1 VKRIKLNP
9 KNKHLNKK
17 IVREVK
23 LLSSL
28 NHENIVRYYN
38 SWIEE
43 TTIVKEED
51 SDAESGTPVRK
62 EKMPVVK
69 RLGEVSDF
77 GSVWLATKFK
87 LTFQFTVNDRIEDF
101 ALSAKSIVTCVSK
114 STASFNADSDEESG
128 EEISWGVFKEDS
140 DSDGIEFERD
150 SIADTEDNQESS
162 QTSRPADRKDD
173 TLQDDNQVENV
184 LYIQMEL
191 CEKNTLRNAIDAG
204 VYKDKQRVL
213 RLFREIIEGLAHIHQ
228 QGMIHRDLKPVN
240 IFLDSRD
247 RVKIGDFGLATNT
260 KTKRYELTTPS
271 QSHREDAMDESK
283 TGLIGTAL
291 YVAPEVSTGSKVN
304 YNEKVDIYSLGI
316 IFFEMCYRPLPT
328 AMERI
333 TILTGLRK
341 KEIEVPEDFTD
352 PSDRVL
358 VDWLL
363 NHDSSKRPTSHQL
376 LQSEHLPSLMVE
388 EGKFRALV
396 KRTLSDPQL
405 KGYKYIIASCFDQK
419 LNLPEDITYDK
430 DPSGPTLN
438 KPQVYDFAKQ
448 IIIKIFKQHGGQN
461 LSTPLLMPKSH
472 YYEGVESCV
481 KLMTHFGGIV
491 SLPHDLRVPFARYV
505 AWNGISLLRRYSIE
519 RVYRE
524 KKVFGFL
531 PRELYECA
539 FDIVTPAGT
548 SRLPDVEILYIV
560 YEIINE
566 LPGLKNKQV
575 TIRLNHTNLMSAI
588 LTNSGIKERHQEV
601 LQKFSDFKVKSSS
614 STAEFTRSV
623 AGREH
628 VEERS
633 QDVPDQFWSF

>member
-1 VKRIKLNP
+1 LGSVSSPDRIVLVVG
-9 KNKHLNKK
+9 LTCFFLDLKK
-17 IVREVK
+17 I
-23 LLSSL
+23 
-28 NHENIVRYYN
+28 
-38 SWIEE
+38 
-43 TTIVKEED
+43 
-51 SDAESGTPVRK
+51 
-62 EKMPVVK
+62 
-69 RLGEVSDF
+69 
-77 GSVWLATKFK
+77 
-87 LTFQFTVNDRIEDF
+87 RIR
-101 ALSAKSIVTCVSK
+101 T
-114 STASFNADSDEESG
+114 
-128 EEISWGVFKEDS
+128 
-140 DSDGIEFERD
+140 
-150 SIADTEDNQESS
+150 ESS
-162 QTSRPADRKDD
+162 SRGIRLRIRRTIKSLPRLADPLIARMTPCK
-173 TLQDDNQVENV
+173 TTTRWENV

-213 RLFREIIEGLAHIHQ
+213 RLFREIIEGLKHRRSVKTSVANLLSGLAHIHQ

-448 IIIKIFKQHGGQN
+448 IIIKVIH
-461 LSTPLLMPKSH
+461 
-472 YYEGVESCV
+472 ESE
-481 KLMTHFGGIV
+481 
-491 SLPHDLRVPFARYV
+491 S
-505 AWNGISLLRRYSIE
+505 
-519 RVYRE
+519 
-524 KKVFGFL
+524 
-531 PRELYECA
+531 
-539 FDIVTPAGT
+539 
-548 SRLPDVEILYIV
+548 
-560 YEIINE
+560 
-566 LPGLKNKQV
+566 
-575 TIRLNHTNLMSAI
+575 
-588 LTNSGIKERHQEV
+588 
-601 LQKFSDFKVKSSS
+601 
-614 STAEFTRSV
+614 
-623 AGREH
+623 
-628 VEERS
+628 
-633 QDVPDQFWSF
+633 